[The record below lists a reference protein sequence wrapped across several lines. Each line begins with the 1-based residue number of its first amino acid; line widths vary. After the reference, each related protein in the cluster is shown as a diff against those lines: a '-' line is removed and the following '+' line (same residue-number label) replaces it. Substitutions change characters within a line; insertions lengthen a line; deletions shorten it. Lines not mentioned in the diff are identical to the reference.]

1 MAIGM
6 SRQTWGQPTG
16 HFPHPKTSL
25 LSSDEKG
32 TSWKRCHGKGAMEKV
47 SQPGFFSSSGTNSL
61 LGRWVFY
68 LCPQTAA
75 GQYRQPWPA
84 VLSSGVLAS
93 WNGPALLPDW
103 ETSLSSQRSQPGLT
117 AASTARH

>member
-1 MAIGM
+1 MGIGM

-32 TSWKRCHGKGAMEKV
+32 ISWKSSGCGDKPCPATTKV
-47 SQPGFFSSSGTNSL
+47 FSSSGTNSL
-61 LGRWVFY
+61 LGRWVFHP
-68 LCPQTAA
+68 CPQTAA

-84 VLSSGVLAS
+84 VLSAGVLS
-93 WNGPALLPDW
+93 GWNGPALLPDW